1 MFDDVYANTFAPQM
15 GQFVTFY
22 TTEVEHSW
30 LSPILSAVLHK
41 YPPFISLKGFQR
53 KDLIFGGSLQFINIR

>member
-1 MFDDVYANTFAPQM
+1 MFDDDVYADKFAQQM

-30 LSPILSAVLHK
+30 LSTILRAILHK
-41 YPPFISLKGFQR
+41 YPPLISLKVLQW
-53 KDLIFGGSLQFINIR
+53 KDSYLEVT